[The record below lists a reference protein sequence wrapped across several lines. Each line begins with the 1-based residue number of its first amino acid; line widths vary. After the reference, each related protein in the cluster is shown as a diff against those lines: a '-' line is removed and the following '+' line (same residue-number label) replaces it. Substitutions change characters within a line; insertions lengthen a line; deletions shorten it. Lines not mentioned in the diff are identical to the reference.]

1 MRRKFESPVRKV
13 AKGSVSGKLVDP
25 EAIRKLEPL
34 ARELLRLGTPKV
46 TGALRAV
53 VVAEDVQTA
62 LAVLRACTLDMNAD
76 GSMPVM
82 RVKAIWD
89 AAYRAGDT
97 NRAFSFRR
105 FAAIRDMLSDMG
117 LLEWE
122 DETYSF
128 GKACKW
134 RASGELM
141 GMIEKALNAD
151 TTTNSSSLSILV
163 CNSVRGIAA
172 GTPQSGRLAPK
183 RVFPSDLREDW
194 DEKLRQAG
202 LERLSRLAA

>member
-1 MRRKFESPVRKV
+1 
-13 AKGSVSGKLVDP
+13 
-25 EAIRKLEPL
+25 
-34 ARELLRLGTPKV
+34 
-46 TGALRAV
+46 
-53 VVAEDVQTA
+53 
-62 LAVLRACTLDMNAD
+62 MNAD
-76 GSMPVM
+76 GSMPM
-82 RVKAIWD
+82 ARVKAIWD

-97 NRAFSFRR
+97 SRAFSFRR

-134 RASGELM
+134 RASGKLM
-141 GMIEKALNAD
+141 AMIEKASIAD
-151 TTTNSSSLSILV
+151 TVTNSSSLSILV
-163 CNSVRGIAA
+163 CNSVEEAWQERPDQVGLR
-172 GTPQSGRLAPK
+172 PR

-202 LERLSRLAA
+202 LESLSRLAA

>member
-1 MRRKFESPVRKV
+1 
-13 AKGSVSGKLVDP
+13 
-25 EAIRKLEPL
+25 
-34 ARELLRLGTPKV
+34 
-46 TGALRAV
+46 
-53 VVAEDVQTA
+53 
-62 LAVLRACTLDMNAD
+62 MNAD

-82 RVKAIWD
+82 RVKAVWD

-97 NRAFSFRR
+97 SRGFSFRR

-117 LLEWE
+117 LLAWE

-134 RASGELM
+134 RASKELM

-151 TTTNSSSLSILV
+151 TATNSSSLSILV
-163 CNSVRGIAA
+163 RNSVEEARQDRPDQVGL
-172 GTPQSGRLAPK
+172 RPK

-194 DEKLRQAG
+194 DARLRQAG
-202 LERLSRLAA
+202 LECLSRLAA

>member
-1 MRRKFESPVRKV
+1 M
-13 AKGSVSGKLVDP
+13 
-25 EAIRKLEPL
+25 
-34 ARELLRLGTPKV
+34 LRLGTPKV
-46 TGALRAV
+46 TGASRAV

-76 GSMPVM
+76 GSMPM
-82 RVKAIWD
+82 ARVKAIWD
-89 AAYRAGDT
+89 AAYRAGDA
-97 NRAFSFRR
+97 NRGFSFRR
-105 FAAIRDMLSDMG
+105 FAAIRDTLSDMG
-117 LLEWE
+117 LLEWQ

-134 RASGELM
+134 RASKELM

-163 CNSVRGIAA
+163 CNSVEEARQERPDQVGL
-172 GTPQSGRLAPK
+172 RPK
-183 RVFPSDLREDW
+183 RVFPADLREDW
-194 DEKLRQAG
+194 DQKLTQAG